1 MGTSRDGGIVLCFQP
16 PGLGQAVTPGSRLR
30 RVLRIS
36 RWLGRDDALHSS
48 MAIDRVCSAQCY
60 CLQTLVITQ
69 MVHRVRRRD
78 PCRNKSVGDRLTAIG
93 VPTSDR
99 SMKAVTGR
107 LHLATYVT

>member
-1 MGTSRDGGIVLCFQP
+1 MGTSRDGRIVLCFQP
-16 PGLGQAVTPGSRLR
+16 PGLGQAVTPCSRLR

-78 PCRNKSVGDRLTAIG
+78 PVGDSVSSRHPRDLTDQ
-93 VPTSDR
+93 SHR
-99 SMKAVTGR
+99 
-107 LHLATYVT
+107 